1 MKTHENI
8 GIKKYPV
15 SDILNSLIYSYSQ
28 VFFSKNKVFAAIL
41 VIVTFF
47 DVYAGIAGL
56 LAVVIANTMAI
67 LLGMNREKVSS
78 GAYGF
83 NALMVGLGIGI
94 YYQPS
99 LEFYIVLLFIS
110 MLTLFFTIG
119 TEGILAKYGLPYLSI
134 PFLFGIWMV
143 IIASR
148 GYASL
153 SISERGIYSL
163 NEMYAI
169 GGMSMV
175 QLYEW
180 FNDLAIFDSLRIY
193 FKSLSAILFQY
204 HMFAGM
210 LIAVGL
216 LIYSRIA
223 FLLSLIGFFTAY
235 FFYLI
240 IGANISE
247 LSYSYIGFN
256 YILTAIAV
264 GGFFIVPSKRSVL
277 WVMLL
282 TPLVAIT
289 ISSTSYLFS
298 FYGLSI
304 FSLPFNIIVI
314 LFLYVLK
321 FRENRIE
328 TLAPVNIQ
336 QYSPEKHVY
345 NYNNYMSRFGSL
357 PWFAMKLPFWGEWK
371 VTQAHQGAHTHK
383 SEWQHAWDFEIVD
396 DEGKAFEEKGIRPE
410 DYYSYNKPVTAPADG
425 IIELVEGGIDDNSI
439 GDMNLEKNWGNSI
452 VIKHDE
458 GLYTQISHLKKDS
471 IIVSKDQFVKQG
483 ELLGYC
489 GNSGRSP
496 IPHIHMQFQSNPSI
510 GAATIKYPFSAI
522 VTNIDNTFQFET
534 TAIPA
539 LDEVITNPVQNE
551 ILFNAY
557 HFIPGQILK
566 FEMMKD
572 GQKKVIEWIVA
583 SDIYKNTY
591 ILCNESGA
599 KAFFKQLG
607 DVFYFTNYEGREDT
621 LLYYFFFSSYKV
633 VTAYYKGMKIS
644 DSYPI
649 SLYPGK
655 MIKIIQDFCTPFF
668 RFLHTSYELT
678 YESYKENGDDSEILL
693 RSKAYF
699 GKDKSG
705 EPEYFFTIL
714 IGTKGIKHIQVK
726 NSGGEFE
733 ALRVF

>member
-1 MKTHENI
+1 LKTTENI
-8 GIKKYPV
+8 GVKNDPL
-15 SDILNSLIYSYSQ
+15 SDILNSLLYSYSQ
-28 VFFSKNKVFAAIL
+28 VFFSKNKVFASIL

-56 LAVVIANTMAI
+56 LAVIIANTMAI
-67 LLGMNREKVSS
+67 ILGLNREKVTS

-99 LEFYIVLLFIS
+99 VEFYIVLLFIS
-110 MLTLFFTIG
+110 ILTLFFTIG

-169 GGMSMV
+169 GGMTMV

-180 FNDLAIFDSLRIY
+180 FNSLAIFESLRIY

-216 LIYSRIA
+216 LVYSRIA
-223 FLLSLIGFFTAY
+223 FLLSLVGFFTAY
-235 FFYLI
+235 YFYYI
-240 IGANISE
+240 IGADISE

-277 WVMLL
+277 WVILL

-321 FRENRIE
+321 FREDRIE
-328 TLAPVNIQ
+328 TLSPVNVQ
-336 QYSPEKHVY
+336 LYSPEKHVY
-345 NYNNYMSRFGSL
+345 NYNNYVSRFGAL

-383 SEWQHAWDFEIVD
+383 KEWQYAWDFEIVD
-396 DEGKAFEEKGIRPE
+396 EEGKTFEKSGNQPE
-410 DYYSYNKPVTAPADG
+410 HYYCFNKPVTAPADG
-425 IIELVEGGIDDNSI
+425 TIVKVEDGIEDNPI

-452 VIKHDE
+452 VIKHAE
-458 GLYTQISHLKKDS
+458 GLYSQISHLKKGS
-471 IIVSKDQFVKQG
+471 IKVVKEQAVKQG
-483 ELLGYC
+483 ELLGHC

-496 IPHIHMQFQSNPSI
+496 VPHIHMQFQENPSI
-510 GAATIKYPFSAI
+510 GSETVKYPFSAI
-522 VTNIDNTFQFET
+522 VNNKGQIFNFET
-534 TAIPA
+534 SAIPEQ
-539 LDEVITNPVQNE
+539 DQIVSNPVTNE
-551 ILFNAY
+551 LLHSAY
-557 HFIPGQILK
+557 HFVPGQVLQ
-566 FEMMKD
+566 FEMMQ
-572 GQKKVIEWIVA
+572 QKIEWLVE

-591 ILCNESGA
+591 ILCKTSGA
-599 KAFFKQLG
+599 KAFYRQIG
-607 DVFYFTNYEGREDT
+607 DVFYFTNYDGTRDT
-621 LLYYFFFSSYKV
+621 LLYYFFLSSFKV
-633 VTAYYKGMKIS
+633 VTAYYKGMRIS
-644 DSYPI
+644 DAYPL

-655 MIKIIQDFCTPFF
+655 FMKLIQDFCAPFF
-668 RFLHTSYELT
+668 KFLTTRFELSYASLT
-678 YESYKENGDDSEILL
+678 EKGDQKEIVLESRAYFGYQQLRSPNFEFKILIDSKGISEILT
-693 RSKAYF
+693 STEGKEIKAVR
-699 GKDKSG
+699 
-705 EPEYFFTIL
+705 IL
-714 IGTKGIKHIQVK
+714 
-726 NSGGEFE
+726 
-733 ALRVF
+733 

>member
-1 MKTHENI
+1 MKTTDNI
-8 GIKKYPV
+8 VVKNDLL
-15 SDILNSLIYSYSQ
+15 SDILNSILYSYSQ
-28 VFFSKNKVFAAIL
+28 VFFSKNKVFASIL

-56 LAVVIANTMAI
+56 LAVVIANTIAI
-67 LLGMNREKVSS
+67 ILGLNHEKVAS

-99 LEFYIVLLFIS
+99 VEFYIVLLFIS
-110 MLTLFFTIG
+110 ILTLFFTIG
-119 TEGILAKYGLPYLSI
+119 TEGVLAKYGLPYLSI

-153 SISERGIYSL
+153 NISERGIYSL

-169 GGMSMV
+169 GGMTMV

-180 FNDLAIFDSLRIY
+180 FNELAVFESLRIY

-216 LIYSRIA
+216 LFYSRIA
-223 FLLSLIGFFTAY
+223 LLLSLIGFFTAY
-235 FFYLI
+235 FFYYI
-240 IGANISE
+240 IGADISE

-277 WVMLL
+277 WVILL

-321 FRENRIE
+321 FRENRTA
-328 TLAPVNIQ
+328 TLSPVHIQ

-345 NYNNYMSRFGSL
+345 NYNNYLSRFGAL
-357 PWFAMKLPFWGEWK
+357 PLFAMKLPFWGEWK
-371 VTQAHQGAHTHK
+371 VTQAHRGAHTHK
-383 SEWQHAWDFEIVD
+383 KEWQHAWDFEIVD
-396 DEGKAFEEKGIRPE
+396 EEGKAYDKSGNRPE
-410 DYYSYNKPVTAPADG
+410 HYYCFNKPLTAPADG
-425 IIELVEGGIDDNSI
+425 MIIEVEDGIEDNAI

-452 VIKHDE
+452 VIKHAED
-458 GLYTQISHLKKDS
+458 LYTQISHLKKES
-471 IIVSKDQFVKQG
+471 IKVVKNQAVKQG
-483 ELLGYC
+483 EMLGYC

-496 IPHIHMQFQSNPSI
+496 VPHMHMQFQSNPSI
-510 GAATIKYPFSAI
+510 GSNTIKYPFSAI
-522 VTNIDNTFQFET
+522 VSNTNQSFNFET
-534 TAIPA
+534 SVIPVQDQIV
-539 LDEVITNPVQNE
+539 LNPVRNE
-551 ILFNAY
+551 MLYNAY
-557 HFIPGQILK
+557 HFVPGQTIQ
-566 FEMMKD
+566 FEMKN
-572 GQKKVIEWIVA
+572 KKIDWMVE
-583 SDIYKNTY
+583 SDMYKNTY
-591 ILCNESGA
+591 ILCSESGA
-599 KAFFKQLG
+599 KAFFRQIG
-607 DVFYFTNYEGREDT
+607 DVFYFTGYEGSRNT
-621 LLYYFFFSSYKV
+621 LLYYFFLSSYQV
-633 VTAYYKGMKIS
+633 VTAFYKGMKIT
-644 DSYPI
+644 DTYPLSI
-649 SLYPGK
+649 YPGK
-655 MIKIIQDFCTPFF
+655 LIKLVQDFCAPFF
-668 RFLHTSYELT
+668 KFLTTRFELT
-678 YESYKENGDDSEILL
+678 YTSFKEKEDQQEILIE
-693 RSKAYF
+693 SKAYF
-699 GKDKSG
+699 G
-705 EPEYFFTIL
+705 YTR
-714 IGTKGIKHIQVK
+714 
-726 NSGGEFE
+726 
-733 ALRVF
+733 LRTPDYDLKL

>member
-1 MKTHENI
+1 MKTTENI
-8 GIKKYPV
+8 GVKNNPL
-15 SDILNSLIYSYSQ
+15 SDILNSLLYSYSQ

-56 LAVVIANTMAI
+56 LAVVIANTIAI
-67 LLGMNREKVSS
+67 VLGLNREKVAS

-99 LEFYIVLLFIS
+99 VEFYIVLLFIS
-110 MLTLFFTIG
+110 ILTLFFTIG

-169 GGMSMV
+169 GGMTMV

-180 FNDLAIFDSLRIY
+180 FNSLAIFESLRIY

-210 LIAVGL
+210 LIALGL
-216 LIYSRIA
+216 LFYSRIA

-235 FFYLI
+235 YFYFI
-240 IGANISE
+240 IGADISE

-277 WVMLL
+277 WVILL

-328 TLAPVNIQ
+328 TLSPVNVQ
-336 QYSPEKHVY
+336 LYSPEKHVY
-345 NYNNYMSRFGSL
+345 NYNNYVSRFGSL

-383 SEWQHAWDFEIVD
+383 KEWQYAWDFEIVD
-396 DEGKAFEEKGIRPE
+396 EEGKTYDKSGNRPE
-410 DYYSYNKPVTAPADG
+410 HYYCFNKPVTAPADG
-425 IIELVEGGIDDNSI
+425 TIVEVDNGIEDNPI

-452 VIKHDE
+452 VIKHAE
-458 GLYTQISHLKKDS
+458 GLYSQISHLKKDS
-471 IIVSKDQFVKQG
+471 IKIVKEQVVKQG
-483 ELLGYC
+483 ELLGHC

-496 IPHIHMQFQSNPSI
+496 VPHIHMQFQENPSI
-510 GAATIKYPFSAI
+510 GSETVKYPFTAIVNNKEQIFNFETSAI
-522 VTNIDNTFQFET
+522 PEQDQIVSNPVTNE
-534 TAIPA
+534 
-539 LDEVITNPVQNE
+539 L
-551 ILFNAY
+551 LHSAY
-557 HFIPGQILK
+557 HFIPGQMLQ
-566 FEMMKD
+566 FEMMQ
-572 GQKKVIEWIVA
+572 QKIEWLVE

-591 ILCNESGA
+591 IL
-599 KAFFKQLG
+599 
-607 DVFYFTNYEGREDT
+607 
-621 LLYYFFFSSYKV
+621 
-633 VTAYYKGMKIS
+633 M
-644 DSYPI
+644 
-649 SLYPGK
+649 
-655 MIKIIQDFCTPFF
+655 QDKW
-668 RFLHTSYELT
+668 RQSFLQA
-678 YESYKENGDDSEILL
+678 N
-693 RSKAYF
+693 R
-699 GKDKSG
+699 
-705 EPEYFFTIL
+705 
-714 IGTKGIKHIQVK
+714 
-726 NSGGEFE
+726 
-733 ALRVF
+733 

>member
-1 MKTHENI
+1 MKSTENI
-8 GIKKYPV
+8 GLVNDPL
-15 SDILNSLIYSYSQ
+15 SDVLNSFLFSYSQ
-28 VFFSKNKVFAAIL
+28 IFFSKNKVFAAIL

-56 LAVVIANTMAI
+56 LAVVIANTTAI
-67 LLGMNREKVSS
+67 ILGLNREKVAS

-99 LEFYIVLLFIS
+99 VEFYIVLLFIS

-119 TEGILAKYGLPYLSI
+119 VEGVLAKYGLPYLSI

-148 GYASL
+148 GYATL
-153 SISERGIYSL
+153 SISERGIYNL

-169 GGMSMV
+169 GGMTMV

-180 FNDLAIFDSLRIY
+180 FNALAIFESLRIY

-216 LIYSRIA
+216 IFYSRIA

-235 FFYLI
+235 YFYFI
-240 IGANISE
+240 IGADISE

-256 YILTAIAV
+256 YILTSIAV

-298 FYGLSI
+298 FYGLSV

-321 FRENRIE
+321 FRESRTE
-328 TLAPVNIQ
+328 TLSPVHVQ
-336 QYSPEKHVY
+336 LYSPEKHVY
-345 NYNNYMSRFGSL
+345 NYNNYVSRFGLL

-371 VTQAHQGAHTHK
+371 VTQAHEGAHTHK
-383 SEWQHAWDFEIVD
+383 KEWQHAWDFEIVD
-396 DEGKAFEEKGIRPE
+396 EDGETFEKSGNRPE
-410 DYYSYNKPVTAPADG
+410 DYYCFNKPVTAPADG
-425 IIELVEGGIDDNSI
+425 VVVNMEDGIDDNTI
-439 GDMNLEKNWGNSI
+439 GDMNLEKNWGNSL
-452 VIKHDE
+452 VIKHAED
-458 GLYTQISHLKKDS
+458 LYSQISHLKKDS
-471 IIVSKDQFVKQG
+471 IKVVKDQLVKQG
-483 ELLGYC
+483 EVLGHC

-496 IPHIHMQFQSNPSI
+496 IPHVHMQFQSNPSI
-510 GAATIKYPFSAI
+510 GSKTVKYPFTAI
-522 VTNIDNTFQFET
+522 VNTTHQTFQFET
-534 TAIPA
+534 TAIPG
-539 LDEVITNPVQNE
+539 LNQIVTNPVRND
-551 ILFNAY
+551 ILHNAY
-557 HFIPGQILK
+557 HFIPGQTFS
-566 FEMMKD
+566 FEMMNNS
-572 GQKKVIEWIVA
+572 IEWIVE

-591 ILCNESGA
+591 VKCKTSGA
-599 KAFFKQLG
+599 KAFYRHVG
-607 DVFYFTNYEGREDT
+607 DVFYFTSYEGRRDT
-621 LLYYFFFSSYKV
+621 LLYYFFLSSFKV
-633 VTAYYKGMKIS
+633 VTAYYRGMKIK
-644 DSYPI
+644 DAYPL

-655 MIKIIQDFCTPFF
+655 FIKLIQDFCAPFF
-668 RFLHTSYELT
+668 KFLSTRFELAYTSLT
-678 YESYKENGDDSEILL
+678 EKGDKTEIILE
-693 RSKAYF
+693 SKAYF
-699 GKDKSG
+699 GYQQLRMPNFEFK
-705 EPEYFFTIL
+705 IL
-714 IGTKGIKHIQVK
+714 IDSKGISEILTRT
-726 NSGGEFE
+726 GGKEIK
-733 ALRVF
+733 AVRIL

>member
-1 MKTHENI
+1 LKTTDNI
-8 GIKKYPV
+8 VTKNDPL
-15 SDILNSLIYSYSQ
+15 SDILNSLLYSYSQ
-28 VFFSKNKVFAAIL
+28 VFFSKNKIFAAIL

-56 LAVVIANTMAI
+56 LAVVIANTIAI
-67 LLGMNREKVSS
+67 VLGLNREKVAS

-99 LEFYIVLLFIS
+99 VEFYIVLLFIS
-110 MLTLFFTIG
+110 ILTLFFTIG

-169 GGMSMV
+169 GGMTMV

-180 FNDLAIFDSLRIY
+180 FNDLAIFESLRIY

-216 LIYSRIA
+216 LFYSRIA

-235 FFYLI
+235 YFYSI
-240 IGANISE
+240 IGADISE

-277 WVMLL
+277 WVILL

-328 TLAPVNIQ
+328 TLSPVHIQ
-336 QYSPEKHVY
+336 QYSPEEHVY
-345 NYNNYMSRFGSL
+345 NYNNYLSRFGAL

-383 SEWQHAWDFEIVD
+383 KEWQYAWDFEIED
-396 DEGKAFEEKGIRPE
+396 EEGKVFDKSGNRPE
-410 DYYSYNKPVTAPADG
+410 HYYCFNKPVTAPGDG
-425 IIELVEGGIDDNSI
+425 TIVEIEDGIDDNPI
-439 GDMNLEKNWGNSI
+439 GDMNLEKNWGNSL
-452 VIKHDE
+452 VIKHAE
-458 GLYTQISHLKKDS
+458 GLYSQISHLKKDS
-471 IIVSKDQFVKQG
+471 IKVVKDQVVKQG
-483 ELLGYC
+483 EVLGHC

-510 GAATIKYPFSAI
+510 GSETIKYPFSAI
-522 VTNIDNTFQFET
+522 VSNTNQTFNFDT
-534 TAIPA
+534 SAIPE
-539 LDEVITNPVQNE
+539 LDQIVTNPVRNE
-551 ILFNAY
+551 LLYNAY
-557 HFIPGQILK
+557 HFIPGQTLQ
-566 FEMMKD
+566 FEIMH
-572 GQKKVIEWIVA
+572 KKIDWVVE

-591 ILCNESGA
+591 IRCKSSGA
-599 KAFFKQLG
+599 KAFFRQIG
-607 DVFYFTNYEGREDT
+607 DVFYFTSYEGSKDA
-621 LLYYFFFSSYKV
+621 LLYYFFLSSYKI
-633 VTAYYKGMKIS
+633 VTAFYKGMKIS
-644 DSYPI
+644 DAYPL

-655 MIKIIQDFCTPFF
+655 LIKLVQDFCAPFF
-668 RFLHTSYELT
+668 KFLSTRYDLAYTSIIE
-678 YESYKENGDDSEILL
+678 KGDHQEILL
-693 RSKAYF
+693 ESKAYF
-699 GKDKSG
+699 GYTRLQTPGFEFQIMIDS
-705 EPEYFFTIL
+705 
-714 IGTKGIKHIQVK
+714 KGISQIHTTINGQEQMAV
-726 NSGGEFE
+726 
-733 ALRVF
+733 RVF